1 MAVQLSN
8 PNNQLFAPNRFR
20 CDSDDEKPIQ
30 GVRNG
35 DELLEVDTN
44 KFYLF
49 DKEHEVWILQ
59 DFETEEETAHEG
71 TAVDGTTTEG

>member
-1 MAVQLSN
+1 MAVRLSN
-8 PNNQLFAPNRFR
+8 PNNQLFAPNKFR

-35 DELLEVDTN
+35 DELLEVDTS

-59 DFETEEETAHEG
+59 DFEPAEETAYVG
-71 TAVDGTTTEG
+71 TAVVGTNTVD